1 MKKLILILGIVML
14 APLAFSQTINQTK
27 IDEKSQMEVMTGIW
41 SREELQASDLFK
53 MYYDPEYK
61 AYTPEISVLDNI
73 KIAQAGKQITIKIVM
88 GSWCGDS
95 QEQVPRFLK
104 ILDVLS
110 FPDTSVTLICVD
122 RTKKSLNGET
132 DNLNIQLIPTFI
144 IYTDGKEIGRI
155 VETPKETLEKDLL
168 TIIK

>member
-1 MKKLILILGIVML
+1 MKKIILILSL
-14 APLAFSQTINQTK
+14 AMFATSVFSQTINQTK

-41 SREELQASDLFK
+41 SREGIQTSDLFK
-53 MYYDPEYK
+53 AFYDTEYK
-61 AYTPEISVLDNI
+61 AYAPEISVLDNI
-73 KIAQAGKQITIKIVM
+73 KIARAAKQITITIVM

-104 ILDVLS
+104 ILDILS
-110 FPDTSVTLICVD
+110 FPDTSITLICVD

-132 DNLNIQLIPTFI
+132 DNLKVQLVPTFI
-144 IYTDGKEIGRI
+144 IYSDSKEIGRI